1 MKNFV
6 STKWL
11 QDHLEDEN
19 IVIVDCRGDLLKDSY
34 GEEVYKKGHIKNAVF
49 ADLKKLCHLKKRNT
63 EVETHYQT

>member
-19 IVIVDCRGDLLKDSY
+19 IVIIDCRGDLLKDSY
-34 GEEVYKKGHIKNAVF
+34 GEKVYKKGHIK
-49 ADLKKLCHLKKRNT
+49 KCCLCRFKRSH
-63 EVETHYQT
+63 VI